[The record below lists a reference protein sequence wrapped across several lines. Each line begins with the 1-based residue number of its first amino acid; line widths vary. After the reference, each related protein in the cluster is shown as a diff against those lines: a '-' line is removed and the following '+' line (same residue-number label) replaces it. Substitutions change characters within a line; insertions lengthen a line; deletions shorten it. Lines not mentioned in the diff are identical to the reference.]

1 MEEQIIKLNKKYSE
15 RKNNNVEIELVTI
28 NCCLDHMLCVNLNIS
43 FKHEKIIKT
52 IYNFRTHIKKD
63 EFNTY
68 INEIDKFIIIYSPL
82 FLKKVNYYT
91 KHNVIIEENEQDT
104 FLKIKTISNLDSN
117 DIDKLDKSQNL
128 SQALNIAVKLFKA

>member
-63 EFNTY
+63 EFNSYVT
-68 INEIDKFIIIYSPL
+68 EIDKFIIIYSPL
-82 FLKKVNYYT
+82 FLKKVNYYIN
-91 KHNVIIEENEQDT
+91 HNVIIKENEQDT
-104 FLKIKTISNLDSN
+104 FLKIKTISNLNSN
-117 DIDKLDKSQNL
+117 DINKLDKSQNL
-128 SQALNIAVKLFKA
+128 SQALNIAAKLFKA